1 MKSSIRPAVLAAIAL
16 SLGQAAHAASPVAIT
31 EWMYN
36 GVEFIELTNL
46 GNTAVDMTGW
56 SFDDESNTPGSTSL
70 SAFGLVAAGES
81 VILAEDEVSDFRNFW
96 NLAASVK
103 VIGGNTHNLGRN
115 DQIYIYDAS
124 GAVVDS
130 LRFGDS
136 SYVPGSIRAQD
147 ISGNPRNLAA
157 LNDATSINWVLSS
170 AGDAFGSI
178 NSTVGTFVAN
188 PGVFALAPAVPEPT
202 SVALLL
208 AGVAVVGAAAR
219 RRA

>member
-1 MKSSIRPAVLAAIAL
+1 MKFSPRPLLLAAAL
-16 SLGQAAHAASPVAIT
+16 CLGSAAQAASPVAIT

-46 GNTAVDMTGW
+46 GSTAVDMTGW
-56 SFDDESNTPGSTSL
+56 SFDDESNTPGSVSL

-81 VILAEDEVSDFRNFW
+81 VILAEDEASDFRNFW
-96 NLAASVK
+96 NLATSVK

-147 ISGNPRNLAA
+147 ISGNPRDLAA
-157 LNDATSINWVLSS
+157 LNDATSANWVLSS

-188 PGVFALAPAVPEPT
+188 PGVFTLVVPAVPEPT

>member
-1 MKSSIRPAVLAAIAL
+1 MKFSPRPLLIAAAL
-16 SLGQAAHAASPVAIT
+16 CLGSTAHAASNVAIT

-46 GNTAVDMTGW
+46 GSTAVDMTGW

-81 VILAEDEVSDFRNFW
+81 VILAEDEASDFRNFW
-96 NLAASVK
+96 NLATSVK

-157 LNDATSINWVLSS
+157 LNDATSVNWVLSS